1 MSPRERVE
9 KNRGVGSS
17 MPSRSSGARALAGAL
32 AGLVLLAACDG
43 GSAPAPH
50 PAPPPAA
57 SSGGGDATT
66 GCLATGNLDSVAA
79 INRFVTRVRGGDAF
93 AGGDVGASVRLQD
106 GRRLFVF
113 GDTLRAPTYQ
123 GRQFV
128 RNSMLVFDTGCSRVV
143 LPAGGGAVIP
153 DRPDGVGYWPMSIAR
168 IERYGVDL
176 VGIGVQRVRAVG
188 TGVFDFEILG
198 PSMALFRVPR
208 GGVPQLVAVRDAGPD
223 HVDPEQ
229 PMWGAAAVVRDG
241 WVYLFGTARRRGAR
255 IEGFSLQVARARP
268 ASLAHRADWQFWDGA
283 RWSRRERDAAVLI
296 PSRGGVS
303 QTLSVFRSGGR
314 WYALSK
320 RNEVLGSDL
329 TLWRAPRIT
338 GPYVAL
344 PAAAHIPSDAAT
356 GVLRYLPLAHP
367 DLLPE
372 PGTVVVSYS
381 ENNTDFQQVR
391 NDPRRYRPRFLRI
404 RLPR

>member
-1 MSPRERVE
+1 M
-9 KNRGVGSS
+9 
-17 MPSRSSGARALAGAL
+17 AGAVV
-32 AGLVLLAACDG
+32 GLVLLAGCDAG
-43 GSAPAPH
+43 PRAGAPH
-50 PAPPPAA
+50 PGAEPGPSTA
-57 SSGGGDATT
+57 SDVTT
-66 GCLATGNLDSVAA
+66 DCLATGSLDTVAG
-79 INRFVTRVRGGDAF
+79 INRFVTGVRGGGAF
-93 AGGDVGASVRLQD
+93 AGGDVGASVQLQD

-123 GRQFV
+123 GQQFV
-128 RNSMLVFDTGCSRVV
+128 RNSMLVFAPGCSRVV
-143 LPAGGGAVIP
+143 LPAADGGAVIP

-176 VGIGVQRVRAVG
+176 VGVGVQRVRARG
-188 TGVFDFEILG
+188 KGVFDFEILG

-208 GGVPQLVAVRDAGPD
+208 GGVPQLVTVRDLGPD

-229 PMWGAAAVVRDG
+229 PMWGAAAVVRGG
-241 WVYLFGTARRRGAR
+241 WVYLFGTARRRDAR
-255 IEGFSLQVARARP
+255 IEGFSLRVARVRP
-268 ASLAHRADWQFWDGA
+268 ASLAHRADWRFWDGA
-283 RWSRRERDAAVLI
+283 RWSRRERTAAVLV

-303 QTLSVFRSGGR
+303 QTLSVFRSGGS

-320 RNEVLGSDL
+320 RDEVLGSDL

-344 PAAAHIPSDAAT
+344 PPAAHIPSDAAT
-356 GVLRYLPLAHP
+356 GTLRYLPLAHP
-367 DLLPE
+367 DLLPV

-391 NDPRRYRPRFLRI
+391 EDPRRYRPRFLRI

>member
-1 MSPRERVE
+1 MPLR
-9 KNRGVGSS
+9 RGL
-17 MPSRSSGARALAGAL
+17 ARAAAGAV
-32 AGLVLLAACDG
+32 AVLVLLAGCDAGRQG
-43 GSAPAPH
+43 GASH
-50 PAPPPAA
+50 PTAEPRPSTAA
-57 SSGGGDATT
+57 DATT

-79 INRFVTRVRGGDAF
+79 INRFVTGVRGGGAF
-93 AGGDVGASVRLQD
+93 AGGDVGASVQLQD

-123 GRQFV
+123 GQQFV
-128 RNSMLVFDTGCSRVV
+128 RNSMLVFAPGCSRVV
-143 LPAGGGAVIP
+143 LPADGGAVIP

-176 VGIGVQRVRAVG
+176 VGIGVQRVRARG

-208 GGVPQLVAVRDAGPD
+208 GGVPQLVTVRDLGPD

-241 WVYLFGTARRRGAR
+241 WVYLFGTARRPDAR
-255 IEGFSLQVARARP
+255 LEGFSLRVARVRP
-268 ASLAHRADWQFWDGA
+268 ASLAHRADWRFWDGR
-283 RWSRRERDAAVLI
+283 RWSRRERAAAVLI

-303 QTLSVFRSGGR
+303 QTLSVFPSGGS

-320 RNEVLGSDL
+320 RDEVLGSDL

-356 GVLRYLPLAHP
+356 GTLRYLPLAHP

-372 PGTVVVSYS
+372 PGTVVVSYR

-391 NDPRRYRPRFLRI
+391 ADPRRYRPRFLRI